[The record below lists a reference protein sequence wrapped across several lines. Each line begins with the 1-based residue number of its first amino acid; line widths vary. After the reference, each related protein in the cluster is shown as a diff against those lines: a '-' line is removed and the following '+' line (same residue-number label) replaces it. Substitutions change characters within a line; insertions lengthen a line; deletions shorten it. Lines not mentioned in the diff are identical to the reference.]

1 MEKHKRPSWD
11 EYFMDVMDAVSKRAT
26 CDRGRSGCVIAKDKM
41 LLASGYVGSPKGA
54 PHCDDVGHLMK
65 EVVNEDGT
73 SSRHCMRTAH
83 AEANAIC
90 QAAKNGISIDG
101 ATLYCRMTPCRNC
114 AMMIV
119 NSGIARVVVQMDYHG
134 SSAAESKE
142 MFKAAGVD
150 LVIMTDSK
158 PNYKDK

>member
-1 MEKHKRPSWD
+1 MKENKRPSWD
-11 EYFMDVMDAVSKRAT
+11 EYFMGIMEAISKRAT
-26 CDRGRSGCVIAKDKM
+26 CDRGRSGCVIAKNNV
-41 LLASGYVGSPKGA
+41 LLSSGYVGSPKGA

-65 EVVNEDGT
+65 EVINEDKT

-90 QAAKNGISIDG
+90 QAAKNGIAING

-114 AMMIV
+114 AMLIV
-119 NSGIARVVVQMDYHG
+119 NSGIVRVVVQMDYHG

-142 MFKAAGVD
+142 MFKLAGVE
-150 LVIMTDSK
+150 LCILTDSK
-158 PNYKDK
+158 CDYKDK